1 MQVIKYESLI
11 HEFDPYFNYR
21 ATAQLASEGFY
32 AFWNFF
38 DTLTWYP
45 LGRIVGG
52 TVYPGL
58 MLTASTMHS
67 LLNRLNLHV
76 NIKDACVFTAP
87 FFSALSTLAGYAL
100 VRETRS
106 HRAGLCASAF
116 VALVPSYV
124 SRSVAGSFD
133 NEGIAIF
140 ALLFTFF
147 AYTRTLNT
155 ASLLWGSVLALSF
168 FYMVMS
174 WGGYSF
180 IVNLIPI
187 HVLSMIVFNRT
198 STRLYV
204 AYAPFVILGTLLA
217 CNIPVVGFNAVLT
230 SEHFGSFLALGAIHV
245 ALAVRMLARALP
257 TKLFNR
263 AAAAVVTGAAAVSV
277 PVLLGAV
284 AYVSTSPTFG
294 WSGRSLSLLDPTY
307 ASKYI
312 PIIASVSEHQPPT
325 WTSYFMDIHVLAFF
339 APAGLAYCFFPV
351 TDASFFLLLYGLVA
365 AYFSSVMVRLMLVL
379 SPATCCLGGVALSEL
394 FGAVSHAIAS
404 AVCKAAG
411 IDNSKHQEGKDS
423 SAGNAKWAAQQ
434 QQDTQEK
441 ELKSQSS
448 DVKPRLR
455 KKQGGK
461 PKQKQQQQQASNG
474 DADDDSDIALWG
486 SANGLGAQR
495 YEDEGKRALPVDMA
509 ILILALLLP
518 LLAFYVLHCV
528 WVSAD
533 AYSAPSIVLQ
543 AKSGKNEKPYFFDD
557 FREAYA
563 WLRYNTE
570 GEDIVTSW
578 WDYGYQTTAMANR
591 GVLVD
596 NNTWNNTHIATVGR
610 AMASPERKG
619 WKIFRSLDVK
629 YVFVVFGGMIGYSG
643 DDINKFLWMVRIG
656 GGVYPEIQEKDY
668 LSGGSLRIDSSA
680 SQTMLNSLVYK
691 FCYYRFADATR
702 DMGQPGFDR
711 VRNSVIGK
719 RDVSLRYFEEAF
731 TSQHWM
737 VRIYRVR
744 TGASLTCW
752 INRLLS
758 Q

>member
-1 MQVIKYESLI
+1 MAARSAQVIKYESLI

-21 ATAQLASEGFY
+21 ATSYLASHGFY
-32 AFWNFF
+32 EFWNFF

-58 MLTASTMHS
+58 MFTAGGMHY
-67 LLNRLNLHV
+67 LLNKLNIHV

-87 FFSALSTLAGYAL
+87 TFSALSVLAGYAL
-100 VRETRS
+100 VREVRGHS
-106 HRAGLCASAF
+106 AGLCAGAF
-116 VALVPSYV
+116 VAIVPSYV

-147 AYTRTLNT
+147 TYIRTLNT
-155 ASLLWGSVLALSF
+155 ASLLWGSLLALSF

-187 HVLSMIVFNRT
+187 HVLAMIAFGRL
-198 STRLYV
+198 STRLYI

-245 ALAVRMLARALP
+245 ALAVRALAHALP
-257 TKLFNR
+257 RNLFNR
-263 AAAAVVTGAAAVSV
+263 AAAAVVTGAAVAAA
-277 PVLLGAV
+277 PVVLAAI

-351 TDASFFLLLYGLVA
+351 TDASFFLVLYGLVA

-379 SPATCCLGGVALSEL
+379 SPATCCLGAIALSEL
-394 FGAVSHAIAS
+394 FSSSSHSIAS
-404 AVCKAAG
+404 SLVRLFSKRTTAADTKHAG
-411 IDNSKHQEGKDS
+411 STHEQTSSKQ
-423 SAGNAKWAAQQ
+423 
-434 QQDTQEK
+434 TP
-441 ELKSQSS
+441 SQSQPRKS
-448 DVKPRLR
+448 KRGSKQPRNDVET
-455 KKQGGK
+455 
-461 PKQKQQQQQASNG
+461 NG
-474 DADDDSDIALWG
+474 DHRQSDNAMQ
-486 SANGLGAQR
+486 SS
-495 YEDEGKRALPVDMA
+495 KRRRRVPVDMA
-509 ILILALLLP
+509 VLTLALLLP
-518 LLAFYVLHCV
+518 FLAFYVVHCV

-543 AKSGKNEKPYFFDD
+543 AKSGKHDKPYFFDD

-563 WLRYNTE
+563 WLRYNTAE
-570 GEDIVTSW
+570 DDIVTSW

-610 AMASPERKG
+610 AMASPERKA
-619 WKIFRSLDVK
+619 WRIFRSLDVK
-629 YVFVVFGGMIGYSG
+629 YVFVVFGGLIGYSG

-656 GGVYPEIQEKDY
+656 GGVYPEIQESDY
-668 LSGGSLRIDSSA
+668 LSGGSLRVDANGSP
-680 SQTMLNSLVYK
+680 TMLNCLVYK
-691 FCYYRFADATR
+691 FCYYRFSEATR
-702 DMGQPGFDR
+702 DLGQPGFDR
-711 VRNSVIGK
+711 VRNTVIGK
-719 RDVSLRYFEEAF
+719 QDVQLKYFEEAF

-737 VRIYRVR
+737 VRIYKVCILCHLPTTFAVM
-744 TGASLTCW
+744 TGTFSSTRAADSGE
-752 INRLLS
+752 
-758 Q
+758 